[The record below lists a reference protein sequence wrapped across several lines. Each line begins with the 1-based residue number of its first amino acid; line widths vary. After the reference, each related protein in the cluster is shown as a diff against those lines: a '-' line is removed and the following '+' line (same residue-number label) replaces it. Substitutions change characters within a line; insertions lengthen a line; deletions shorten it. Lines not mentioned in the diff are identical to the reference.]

1 MINVEEIK
9 KDFPIFEREINNSP
23 LVYLDFGA
31 TSQKPQ
37 QVLEAMNDIY
47 TKSNANVHR
56 GTYVLSAETT
66 ETYENVRNKCK
77 NFINAPSS
85 DEIIFTR
92 GTTDGFNFLAQA
104 LTKDRL
110 GAGDEILLSE
120 IEHHANII
128 PWQLVAKQYNLKIN
142 YVEVDSNFEI
152 DLEVLFQGLK

>member
-23 LVYLDFGA
+23 LVYLDSGA

-66 ETYENVRNKCK
+66 EAYENVRNKCK

-120 IEHHANII
+120 IEHHANCLLYTS
-128 PWQLVAKQYNLKIN
+128 PSPR
-142 YVEVDSNFEI
+142 DR
-152 DLEVLFQGLK
+152 G